1 MTDSNPST
9 AVKRIAVIGGGV
21 TGLSAAHR
29 ILELSDEQQQP
40 VEVTLF
46 ESQPEAGGWIGT
58 IDQGDYL
65 IDTGADMFI
74 TNKPAGINLC
84 KRLGLVDQLI
94 STDTRYR
101 GALVLSRGLTVPVP
115 LGFELMTPSRMLP
128 MLRTPLLS
136 LWGKIRM
143 GLEYFLPRRH
153 SSSGLDQDDESLAHF
168 VTRRFGKEALT
179 RLVQPLVA
187 GIYTSD
193 PEKLSLRATLPRFLD
208 MERDHRSLIKA
219 ARHQKKAARSQS
231 DATGARYGLFA
242 AFKGGMQTL
251 TRTLAERV
259 SERGT
264 ILYEHCVT
272 HVVPSAGGGYEVTM
286 ASKGAA
292 QTQHFG
298 AVLIAAPTHQA
309 ASMTTG
315 FAPELSSLLAQI
327 EYAST
332 AILVNI
338 YKLSDIKHPLRAFG
352 LVIPAAEKRKI
363 FAVAFASR
371 KFPGR
376 APEDCIQLR
385 TFIGGA
391 MQSEMLE
398 HTDEELQ
405 EIVRSELD
413 DILGLQGKPLFSK
426 LLRHNQSMP
435 QYHLGHLELV
445 EQIEQQASHYPGLE
459 LAGNAYRGV
468 GIPDSI
474 QSAEDAAE
482 RLMLTLTADASAQSP

>member
-1 MTDSNPST
+1 M
-9 AVKRIAVIGGGV
+9 IGGGI
-21 TGLSAAHR
+21 TGLAAAHR
-29 ILELSDEQQQP
+29 ILELADERQQT

-46 ESQPEAGGWIGT
+46 EAQPETGGWIGT

-74 TNKPAGINLC
+74 TNKPAGIELC
-84 KRLGLVDQLI
+84 KRLGLEEELI
-94 STDTRYR
+94 STESQYR
-101 GALVLSRGLTVPVP
+101 GALVLRSGFNVPVP
-115 LGFELMTPSRMLP
+115 LGFELMTPTRVLP

-143 GLEYFLPRRH
+143 GLEYFVPRRR
-153 SSSGLDQDDESLAHF
+153 SATGLDQDDESLAHF
-168 VTRRFGKEALT
+168 VKRRFGKEALT
-179 RLVQPLVA
+179 RLIQPLVA

-208 MERDHRSLIKA
+208 MERDSRSLIKA
-219 ARHQKKAARSQS
+219 ARKKKKSGTKS

-242 AFKGGMQTL
+242 AFRGGMQTL

-264 ILYEHCVT
+264 ILFNQRVT
-272 HVVPSAGGGYEVTM
+272 HITPGSESGYELTVETEGEAHVQAFDAVII
-286 ASKGAA
+286 ASA
-292 QTQHFG
+292 
-298 AVLIAAPTHQA
+298 THQA
-309 ASMTTG
+309 AGMTSG
-315 FAPELSSLLAQI
+315 FAPELSTLLSQI

-338 YKLSDIKHPLRAFG
+338 YKLSDIRHPLKAFG
-352 LVIPAAEKRKI
+352 LVIPAVEKRKI

-376 APEDCIQLR
+376 APEGCIQLR

-391 MQSEMLE
+391 MQPEMLE
-398 HTDEELQ
+398 HSDEELKT
-405 EIVRSELD
+405 IVRSELD
-413 DILGLQGKPLFSK
+413 DIFGVHGKPVFSK

-445 EQIEQQASHYPGLE
+445 EQIEQQAAQYPGLE

-474 QSAEDAAE
+474 HSAEQAAE
-482 RLMLTLTADASAQSP
+482 RLFTALAAPVSAQSP